1 MAVSQKQAIG
11 PLRGSD
17 GQVFDL
23 AEASVA
29 KKKSRV
35 PEIALGVLL
44 VAGCALAALAWQTI
58 ADPSRS
64 VLAVSANVSRGDVIS
79 ANNLQVVEIA
89 SNDIINVIPA
99 EQSGT
104 VIGQI
109 AQVDL
114 SPGTLL
120 TANMVADVVSVEPGQ
135 ALVGMTVP
143 RGALPSST
151 LRIGSPVDVIVTPSN
166 SNDESFATDA
176 ASAIL
181 VRNARIAEI
190 SVGSDRVILSLTVAE
205 GDAPALARAI
215 AAERVRLVA
224 VPEDRSSAPAPA
236 EAEPTADTGDAEEAE
251 DAEDGQ

>member
-1 MAVSQKQAIG
+1 MAVTQKQAAG

-64 VLAVSANVSRGDVIS
+64 VLAASANISRGDVIS
-79 ANNLQVVEIA
+79 ADNLQVVEVA
-89 SNDIINVIPA
+89 SNDIINVI
-99 EQSGT
+99 ESDQFSS
-104 VIGQI
+104 INGQI

-114 SPGTLL
+114 SPGSLL
-120 TANMVADVVSVEPGQ
+120 TGDMVADVVSIERGQ
-135 ALVGMTVP
+135 ALVGMTIS
-143 RGALPSST
+143 RGDLPSST
-151 LRIGSPVDVIVTPSN
+151 LRIGSPVDVVITPSN
-166 SNDESFATDA
+166 TNDESFSTDA
-176 ASAIL
+176 ASATL

-190 SVGSDRVILSLTVAE
+190 SAGSDRVILSLTVAE

-224 VPEDRSSAPAPA
+224 VPEDRSSAPPPA
-236 EAEPTADTGDAEEAE
+236 TDDVADQTE
-251 DAEDGQ
+251 DSEDGQ